1 MTAPTVSVLLSS
13 YNHEKYIGRTIDSV
27 LNQTFGDFELIL
39 VDDCST
45 DNSKTVI
52 ESYRDPRIKAFFLSP
67 NQGMGMAFNFAVLK
81 ATGKYLARIDS
92 DDFWTLD
99 KLEKQKD
106 YMEAHPETG
115 ACFSWAKIIDENE
128 DEVQTSPDFDLS
140 KVFAATNK
148 SQGEWL
154 RHFYTQGNALCHTS
168 AFIRRE
174 AIESAGIYNYS
185 LKQIQDLDLWVR
197 IVKKYPIHVIC
208 EPLVFYRWFVSSAP
222 NASAR
227 SQEVAA
233 RAFFEF
239 FYLLHDFHN
248 NLSDELFAEAFRKD
262 FRNKDATTHEELL
275 CERALLMLEKKPYL
289 GCGSK
294 LVGLLMLNP

>member
-1 MTAPTVSVLLSS
+1 MP
-13 YNHEKYIGRTIDSV
+13 
-27 LNQTFGDFELIL
+27 Q
-39 VDDCST
+39 
-45 DNSKTVI
+45 
-52 ESYRDPRIKAFFLSP
+52 
-67 NQGMGMAFNFAVLK
+67 
-81 ATGKYLARIDS
+81 
-92 DDFWTLD
+92 
-99 KLEKQKD
+99 
-106 YMEAHPETG
+106 
-115 ACFSWAKIIDENE
+115 
-128 DEVQTSPDFDLS
+128 QTSRR
-140 KVFAATNK
+140 ANGCAI
-148 SQGEWL
+148 
-154 RHFYTQGNALCHTS
+154 FYTQGNALCHTS

-239 FYLLHDFHN
+239 FYLLQDFHN

-262 FRNKDATTHEELL
+262 FKNKDATTHEELL

-294 LVGLLMLNP
+294 LVGLLMLNPLLQNDDTREVLAKKYHFTIREYNTLCAEKLFFDSPSVEAGTAPGEVYGEVTLKNLVKKHLERSPGLYAIAKKIYRVAFKP